1 MLQSDKNVQK
11 LLFLKNKMI
20 KGEELNVL
28 EEKMGA
34 SDPNK
39 NKIYK
44 FLVCEQADKIDG
56 KRVVERAKKEIRKRL
71 DYIKG
76 LNLNGQN
83 LIKAINCQVI
93 PVAVYV
99 MNVCN
104 LGNGDLDEIDI

>member
-1 MLQSDKNVQK
+1 
-11 LLFLKNKMI
+11 MI
-20 KGEELNVL
+20 KGEEMNVL
-28 EEKMGA
+28 GEKMGVL
-34 SDPNK
+34 DPNK

-56 KRVVERAKKEIRKRL
+56 KRVLERVKKEIRKRL
-71 DYIKG
+71 DYIMG

-83 LIKAINCQVI
+83 LMKAINCQVI

-104 LGNGDLDEIDI
+104 LGNGDLDELEI